1 MPKPKLTGQK
11 LADVYA
17 YQYALALQKIAD
29 VPEIPSVYA
38 NYIGGGWIN
47 IRGSALPPVKKLRD
61 MYPNGWC
68 LSATVR
74 SGKAKE
80 FVNNPKFT

>member
-1 MPKPKLTGQK
+1 MPKVKLTGQK

-29 VPEIPSVYA
+29 VSEIPTVYA

-47 IRGSALPPVKKLRD
+47 IWGSDLPPAKKMRD
-61 MYPNGWC
+61 LYPNGWC

-74 SGKAKE
+74 SGKARA
-80 FVNNPKFT
+80 FVNNPQFT

>member
-17 YQYALALQKIAD
+17 YRYALALQKIAD
-29 VPEIPSVYA
+29 VSELPTVYA

-47 IRGSALPPVKKLRD
+47 IRGSALPPAKKLRD
-61 MYPNGWC
+61 MYPHGWC

-74 SGKAKE
+74 SGKARA
-80 FVNNPKFT
+80 FVNNPQFT